1 MREELYS
8 PEEAMPLEE
17 RAQYYDEKVRQVVE
31 FAYKNAPAVTERLD
45 KAGVKP
51 SRIRTTRDLE
61 LIPFLTRDGILEL
74 QKANPPYGGL
84 LAVPVHNLYKLL
96 YSPGPMYVP
105 IGSAEACASGARKVF
120 HSIGLHKGDL
130 AILSLPPLF
139 NAGSGCIDALEL
151 SEIVFVSAGAGNTEL
166 QVNMMRDLGIKGYI
180 GTPTFLM
187 NMVEKA
193 EELGYDFRKEFKL
206 STAVVWGEPLLPEVR
221 KILENDYGIRV
232 ADGIGAGPGFIFG
245 CECGQKNGIHI
256 TEETFMEIV
265 DPDTGKQLEP
275 GELGAVVVTGFVNDA
290 FPMIRYMT
298 GDLSKLSTEPC
309 PCGRTSPRM
318 MGVLGRVGDS
328 IKVRAIYLTPGQV
341 KTVISRFPA
350 ISKCQVVV
358 APVGYKDEMT
368 FHLELADESID
379 RDKLARELRT
389 SFQEAC
395 RLRIDKIN
403 FVPQGSIP
411 EQYKTIIDERRRHGY
426 SGTR

>member
-8 PEEAMPLEE
+8 PEEAMPLDE
-17 RAQYYDEKVRQVVE
+17 REQYYNKKVRQVVQ
-31 FAYKNAPAVTERLD
+31 FAYENAPAVKERLD

-51 SRIRTTRDLE
+51 SQIRTTRDLE
-61 LIPFLTRDGILEL
+61 LIPFLTRDEILEL

-84 LAVPVHNLYKLL
+84 LAVPVRNLYKIL

-105 IGSAEACASGARKVF
+105 VSSPEACAGGSRKAF
-120 HSIGLHKGDL
+120 HSIGLRKGDL
-130 AILSLPPLF
+130 AILSMPTIF
-139 NAGSGCIDALEL
+139 NAGAGCTAGLEL
-151 SEIVFVSAGAGNTEL
+151 SGIVFVPAGAGNTEL
-166 QVNMMRDLGIKGYI
+166 QVTMMRDLGIKGYI

-187 NMVEKA
+187 NMLQKA
-193 EELGYDFRKEFKL
+193 EELGYDFHKEFKL
-206 STAVVWGEPLLPEVR
+206 STAVVWGEPLLTEVR

-256 TEETFMEIV
+256 TEEQFMEIV
-265 DPDTGKQLEP
+265 DPDTGKQLKP
-275 GELGAVVVTGFVNDA
+275 GELGAVVVTGFVNNA

-328 IKVRAIYLTPGQV
+328 LKVRAIYLTPGQV

-368 FHLELADESID
+368 FHLEVADESID
-379 RDKLARELRT
+379 RDKLAKELRT

-411 EQYKTIIDERRRHGY
+411 EQDRTIIDERRRHGY
-426 SGTR
+426 SGTA